1 MSKSVSYLIPVGTVC
16 VEQEVKRSRFIAR
29 LGRAADRSAA
39 MDFIDAARS
48 ADRAASHHCWAF
60 IAGNPAKSDVF
71 GMSDDGEPAGTA
83 GRPIVSALQ
92 YSGLGEIV
100 AVVSRFFGG
109 IKLGTGGLVRAYS
122 GAVHQALGELTK
134 EPFVERI
141 DSLISLPFAL
151 EDPVRRL
158 LGELQLDISAS
169 DYSHEVTLTVPLAK
183 DLISELEERLSDCCK
198 GRFRMRQIKQTA
210 ADDGENKLPSI

>member
-1 MSKSVSYLIPVGTVC
+1 MSKSVSYLIPVGAVC

-29 LGRAADRSAA
+29 LGRAADRPAA
-39 MDFIDAARS
+39 MDFLHTARR
-48 ADRAASHHCWAF
+48 ADSLAQHHCWAF
-60 IAGNPAKSDVF
+60 IAGNPAKSDVL

-83 GRPIVSALQ
+83 GRPILSALQ

-100 AVVSRFFGG
+100 AVVSRYFGG

-122 GAVHQALGELTK
+122 GAVQQALGELIK

-141 DSLISLPFAL
+141 DNLISLPFAL

-158 LGELQLDISAS
+158 LSELQVDITQA
-169 DYSHEVTLTVPLAK
+169 DYSHEVTLTVAIASGQLV
-183 DLISELEERLSDCCK
+183 ELEERLSNCCQ
-198 GRFRMRQIKQTA
+198 GRFRMRRAKQTTI
-210 ADDGENKLPSI
+210 DNSGS